1 MNSIWSET
9 VNLKTFHSLDQNM
22 TVDTAVIGGGLA
34 GILTAYK
41 LKEHGVE
48 SIILEADEICSGQTK
63 NTTAKI
69 TSQHGEIYDKI
80 TKYYGHEPA
89 AQYAAAN
96 ENAIRNT
103 NKS

>member
-48 SIILEADEICSGQTK
+48 SIILEAG
-63 NTTAKI
+63 
-69 TSQHGEIYDKI
+69 
-80 TKYYGHEPA
+80 
-89 AQYAAAN
+89 
-96 ENAIRNT
+96 
-103 NKS
+103 

>member
-48 SIILEADEICSGQTK
+48 SIILEAGEILHRSTARYTIKSRNITDTSRRLSMQRQTK
-63 NTTAKI
+63 T
-69 TSQHGEIYDKI
+69 QL
-80 TKYYGHEPA
+80 
-89 AQYAAAN
+89 
-96 ENAIRNT
+96 RNT
-103 NKS
+103 SKS